1 MSYSFSFFVS
11 IQQQKKKFQSRWPM
25 AAECG
30 VTRDAVNRVAGVFQ
44 GERRNGEPSGERKSA
59 PRNGAN
65 KLRESQPKK
74 KTKKKEESKQKKNK
88 EKKRRRSSRAGRFF
102 FFVCVFFSLNFS

>member
-1 MSYSFSFFVS
+1 
-11 IQQQKKKFQSRWPM
+11 M

-74 KTKKKEESKQKKNK
+74 NQKKEESKQKKQR
-88 EKKRRRSSRAGRFF
+88 KKRRRSSRAGRFF
-102 FFVCVFFSLNFS
+102 LCVCSFH

>member
-1 MSYSFSFFVS
+1 
-11 IQQQKKKFQSRWPM
+11 M

-74 KTKKKEESKQKKNK
+74 KPKKKRNRNKKKTKKKKGADQV
-88 EKKRRRSSRAGRFF
+88 APDVFF
-102 FFVCVFFSLNFS
+102 CVCVLFIEFFVRFP